1 MFNVFFATTSVV
13 K

>member
-1 MFNVFFATTSVV
+1 MFNVFFATTCVV